1 MRFAMMR
8 RYLFVMIFSRQFL
21 PQGTLLKPQNIF
33 LCIEYDSNYLY
44 LPKALRATFWHL
56 AKKRSM
62 KHQTVNPHK
71 G

>member
-8 RYLFVMIFSRQFL
+8 RYLFVMIFSRQRL
-21 PQGTLLKPQNIF
+21 MEEKWLKPQNIF

-44 LPKALRATFWHL
+44 LPKALRATFWCL
-56 AKKRSM
+56 AKKRST